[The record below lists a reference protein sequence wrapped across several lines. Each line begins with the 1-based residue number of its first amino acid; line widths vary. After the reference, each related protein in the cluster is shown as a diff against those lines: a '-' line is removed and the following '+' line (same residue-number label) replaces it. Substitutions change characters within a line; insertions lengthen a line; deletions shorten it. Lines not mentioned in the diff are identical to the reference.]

1 MMVFLTGSE
10 FRAASLTMA
19 KRVGVDKWLFGTVLL
34 LALFGLVMVFSASA
48 VMAQATAGS
57 PYAFVGKQAVF
68 VGLGLVALVILMRVD
83 YKKYNNPKLVFPLLA
98 VTGLLLMLVFV
109 WGGMNGAHRWIRLA
123 GTTLEPSEVAK
134 PVIVLFLAWF
144 LQTRMHAMDD
154 IKGTILRAVL
164 PPLVF
169 IGLILKEPD
178 LGTALV
184 CAAVLMAMLYLAGME
199 MKWVFIALGCAAP
212 VMYYMLFH
220 VAFRAARMKVFLNP
234 EADPKGA
241 GFHIL
246 QSLIAVSTGGIR
258 GLGLMEGRQKLFY
271 LPEPHTDFIF
281 ANICEELGLIGAV
294 CVVGLFC
301 VLGYRGLRAAF
312 LSTDPF
318 ARFLAFGLT
327 TTILVQAFFNM
338 SVVIALLPTK
348 GIPLPFISSGGTS
361 VFVMLASMGVLL
373 NVTREID

>member
-1 MMVFLTGSE
+1 
-10 FRAASLTMA
+10 MA

-48 VMAQATAGS
+48 VMAQATTGS
-57 PYAFVGKQAVF
+57 PYSFVWKQAGF
-68 VGLGLVALVILMRVD
+68 VVLGMVALFVLMRID
-83 YKKYNNPKLVFPLLA
+83 YRKYNNPKLIFPLMA
-98 VTGLLLMLVFV
+98 VTALLLMAVFV
-109 WGGMNGAHRWIRLA
+109 MGGMNGAHRWVRVA
-123 GTTLEPSEVAK
+123 GMTLEPSELAK

-144 LQTRMHAMDD
+144 LQTRIHAMDD
-154 IKGTILRAVL
+154 FKGTILCAAL

-184 CAAVLMAMLYLAGME
+184 CAAVLMGMLYLAGLQ
-199 MKWVFIALGCAAP
+199 MKWIFAALLAAAP
-212 VMYYMLFH
+212 LLYYMLFH
-220 VAFRAARMKVFLNP
+220 VAFRRARMLVFLNP

-281 ANICEELGLIGAV
+281 ANICEELGLIGAI
-294 CVVGLFC
+294 CVVALFC
-301 VLGYRGLRAAF
+301 VLGYRGLRAAI

-327 TTILVQAFFNM
+327 TAILVQAFFNM

-348 GIPLPFISSGGTS
+348 GIPLPLISSGGTS
-361 VFVMLASMGVLL
+361 VFVTLASMGVLL
-373 NVTREID
+373 NMTREID

>member
-1 MMVFLTGSE
+1 
-10 FRAASLTMA
+10 MA

-34 LALFGLVMVFSASA
+34 LVLFGLVEVFSASA
-48 VMAQATAGS
+48 VMAKETLGS
-57 PYAFVGKQAVF
+57 PYSYVAKQ
-68 VGLGLVALVILMRVD
+68 GLWVLLGMVALVLLMHID
-83 YKKYNNPKLVFPLLA
+83 YRRYNNPKIVFPLVA
-98 VTGLLLMLVFV
+98 VTVLLLTMVFAMS
-109 WGGMNGAHRWIRLA
+109 GMNGAHRWIRVM
-123 GTTLEPSEVAK
+123 GTTLQPSEIAK
-134 PVIVLFLAWF
+134 PVLVLFLAYF

-154 IKGTILRAVL
+154 WKGTLLRAVA
-164 PPLVF
+164 PPLLF

-178 LGTALV
+178 LGTGLV
-184 CAAVLMAMLYLAGME
+184 CASVMMLMLYLAGAQR
-199 MKWVFIALGCAAP
+199 KFFALAAACAAP
-212 VMYYMLFH
+212 VLYFMLFF
-220 VAFRAARMKVFLNP
+220 VKWRRARMMVFINP

-246 QSLIAVSTGGIR
+246 QSLIAVGTGGIR

-281 ANICEELGLIGAV
+281 ANICEELGLIGAL
-294 CVVGLFC
+294 CILGLFC
-301 VLGYRGLRAAF
+301 VVGYRGLRAAF

-327 TTILVQAFFNM
+327 SAVLIQAFFNM
-338 SVVIALLPTK
+338 SVVLALLPTK

-361 VFVMLASMGVLL
+361 VFITLASMGVLL

>member
-1 MMVFLTGSE
+1 
-10 FRAASLTMA
+10 MA

-57 PYAFVGKQAVF
+57 PYAFVSKQAFF
-68 VGLGLVALVILMRVD
+68 VAMGMIALFILMRVD
-83 YKKYNNPKLVFPLLA
+83 YRRYNNPKLVFPLLA
-98 VTGLLLMLVFV
+98 ITGILLMGVFV
-109 WGGMNGAHRWIRLA
+109 MGGMNGAHRWIRFA
-123 GTTLEPSEVAK
+123 GTTLEPSELAK

-154 IKGTILRAVL
+154 VKGTIVRAVL
-164 PPLVF
+164 PPLLF
-169 IGLILKEPD
+169 ILLILKEPD
-178 LGTALV
+178 LGTAMV
-184 CAAVLMAMLYLAGME
+184 CATVLMAMLYLAGMQ
-199 MKWVFIALGCAAP
+199 MKWIAVAIGCAAP
-212 VMYYMLFH
+212 VLYYMLFH
-220 VAFRAARMKVFLNP
+220 VAFRAARMKAFLNP

-281 ANICEELGLIGAV
+281 ANICEELGMIGAI

-312 LSTDPF
+312 LATDPF

-327 TTILVQAFFNM
+327 TAVLVQAFFNM
-338 SVVIALLPTK
+338 SVVIALVPTK
-348 GIPLPFISSGGTS
+348 GIPLPFISLGGTS